1 MESETAG
8 QRIRRA
14 LNAAG
19 ATQQQLA
26 RYVGVSD
33 KSVGNWVADRDQPKG
48 SHLAKISE
56 MLGVKGS
63 WILTG
68 EQTVDAQEMLREMRQ
83 LKGTQEEILAALL
96 ELRRLVEAGS
106 SE

>member
-1 MESETAG
+1 MSETTG
-8 QRIRRA
+8 TRIRQA
-14 LNAAG
+14 IKAAG
-19 ATQQQLA
+19 ATQKEVA
-26 RYVGVSD
+26 TFCGVSVQ
-33 KSVGNWVADRDQPKG
+33 SVGNWVADRDEPRG
-48 SHLAKISE
+48 RHLAKMSE
-56 MLGVKGS
+56 LLGVEKS

-83 LKGTQEEILAALL
+83 LKGTQEEILSALL